1 MNILNN
7 FVKTY
12 TDKTYKY
19 TAQIN
24 HKGTIIAFA
33 MDEARRI
40 YYSVLALED
49 TKTQQKS
56 PLDVNY
62 WLDNPKEISFPNEI
76 VQVGYAILPN
86 VRMPIVKKG
95 TRQEAKLGT
104 LRSEEIDPFLS
115 TTARFTA
122 QASFQVLS
130 DGKFIYLFRQAIDK
144 NHSDMLYKQD
154 KAGNFVLDK
163 AQQKVP
169 LVNETLL
176 VDRYVLAGTELKLKM
191 EVRYQRSRHK
201 YNPETNKDG
210 LGAKDLEKKPFFEPT
225 QELDFIRNLKDGR
238 FNVLLLPTQIA
249 ELERWQIF
257 THNSKTG
264 LIDSFNLERSND
276 GLFNTKGTQLYT
288 SPDPQYQSSVLER
301 QPGTDSFT
309 GEPLIPIVSKSG
321 YAESALNFD
330 GQDDYVELPSTPENL
345 FQSFTI
351 ESWVC
356 YHEFAKY
363 TRIFDFGNG
372 IGSDNILLTNV
383 GTTNSLG
390 FHVYQGENSQSI
402 EIPNALEIGEWLHI
416 TVTMDD
422 KGNTTLYKNGLLI
435 GQKKLH
441 LPRTLIRNQNYLG
454 KSNWPNDAFF
464 DGKMDE
470 VRIWTRCRSQTEIQ
484 ADMNQRL
491 VGDEPGLWAYW
502 RFDEGFGD
510 RLYDQTENAIHGSIK
525 GATWVKSDA
534 PIGDCP
540 GLQRTSFSLQS
551 GSEQQNITS
560 GLSALLYHQQEKV
573 ATGYDRQEKPVKRN
587 ARVMLTLGTSS
598 PSSASTDT
606 HFIAALDFAVSR
618 EGRIAQVPDNLT
630 LPNLQAGNAA
640 NQDLD
645 AVSRL
650 QEDIANLKASI
661 NQLEIE
667 IAALKTSTQRIIILE
682 AQKARLEAEVKSL
695 TDDLNNK
702 KQDMF
707 NYFCRIQVNGNGN
720 YWTAD
725 GNGSLSHQ
733 PRNDNNDGQYWTF
746 LGGYQGSTRLCPSN
760 HLTTKAPSFWSSD
773 RSRGLIY
780 DGSFKVDDWW
790 ERVAG
795 MLSLTKS
802 SGNNYNF
809 SIQASLSAPMQT
821 GVFTFTKTER
831 ATSKITDV
839 ENNLRNKQT
848 ELTNTINELNKLYT
862 DRDKLKEKESQL
874 ALQKIQLENK
884 ETELELLRSGIQGE
898 IALPMSLLHT
908 DPCGLTVAGGLL
920 NFAYTKD
927 TPLLVNSATGNVALY
942 FRGLDDQF
950 FVTYYDTNTTK
961 ARYLLD
967 VEIGKLSATARSAEP
982 ECDRATFTIT
992 DSATPETCTLKIV
1005 NQATGLEETWRN
1017 LPREV
1022 EQFSNVLNGGA
1033 SQPIFIGKL
1042 GEPAVGKPINSL
1054 ILSQKA
1060 KQTLPQGS
1068 ILSLGN
1074 RKVVVSEDTSAT
1086 EDTIPITPANLS
1098 APADTAI
1105 YLIPYDYDAWTTN
1118 NRTSNSLS
1126 TGSLQFF
1133 FQPGSSSGN
1142 VVNSTVTDSETTR
1155 SCQWVAESP
1164 GRALSFDGKDDY
1176 VGLGEPAK
1184 LSQFDAKG
1192 DLTLET
1198 WVRPAQLA
1206 DSCRIIHHNSA
1217 QSQYTLGIQSKSSN
1231 CISALQF
1238 DAVDDYIELPP
1249 ASIPTGNQITI
1260 SFWALGGSKLPK
1272 QNSVLGAYSAN
1283 NNNKIIDIH
1292 LPWENSTIYFD
1303 CGNGS
1308 GSYDRIEKAAQASD
1322 FKGVWSHW
1330 AFTKN
1335 ATTGEMKI
1343 YLNGK
1348 LWHSGTGK
1356 TITITQPNVVRLG
1369 GGHHWGGYYSGSL
1382 DEVQIWNKAL
1392 SDAEIQSNM
1401 NRRLVGNEAGLVG
1414 YWQFTGG
1421 IAKDYSPNGYNGT
1434 IFGQPSLV
1442 ASVIQESQIYSF
1454 AGVGNLFKKSKE
1466 AAPMAQW
1473 HHLSAVYN
1481 QSYALQFKGNGFL
1494 ECDHNPTLDLDRDL
1508 TLEIFLRVDTLS
1520 QRQGILTKGKLGD
1533 GTDRNVPYSLYIDT
1547 DGKIAFAFED
1557 KQGKSYIYKSSE
1569 ALQVGQF
1576 YKIAV
1581 TRQHQTEVKNQGT
1594 ADLPNVIV
1602 NQWTD
1607 IRFYVNQKVAG
1618 YEIYKGADLDRNS
1631 QKLEIGKT
1639 YQGSQPNYLQG
1650 AIGEIRLWNTV
1661 VDLAN
1666 LGTKINGQEKGLVA
1680 WWRLEENQGNIASDS
1695 KGESHAVI
1703 VAAQWVKNPDPQG
1716 SSLTLYQNG
1725 IPVPMETFTPQVNWG
1740 EKQFT
1745 LGGIAQNTGSPVP
1758 TNGLLVYLTGDSYK
1772 VGDRWDDLS
1781 SRGNHASKAS
1791 NSVMPSVFA
1800 VSNYNGKNFKVMRFD
1815 SSCGMTFPDTLNL
1828 QKPFTAIIVDRY
1840 YGNTKGRTLQSRDN
1854 NWLLG
1859 KHGGNNGCYME
1870 GWIGSA
1876 YTATL
1881 NTFTI
1886 STVTLEG
1893 TSPNWYVDG
1902 VSKGNSGGSAAP
1914 GKLGLCKGGLSGE
1927 VSDADIAAILIWDR
1941 VLSEAERQKVEKW
1954 LGEQYGI
1961 PVNHAVKI
1969 SSCLEPFA
1977 GTMEEVRI
1985 WKIARTQEQIQDNL
1999 FSRIKGE
2006 KQDLIANYTFD
2017 LESQTDLLDQSLIGN
2032 HLTLGLNDAK
2042 PMSVL
2047 STAPISE
2054 DTAIIRSA
2062 LAGVKTQ
2069 FHDTIHCSPG
2079 VQEYSDLQYD
2089 IDGNLIGIQ
2098 KRCYSYIKNGQW
2110 HLLTGYKVGNL
2121 ITEWIGQVQADP
2133 QIIGYIEGAPP
2144 VPSENLTGTSVD
2156 MDPYDGTAIQLVESD
2171 SVQYIYSSSKES
2183 GFDMSIEMQA
2193 SVGLSDEVS
2202 VGLGVEKKV
2211 LELEGGARLKT
2222 AFSSSQGTI
2231 GEASVSYGY
2240 NTTKVSRLQTW
2251 GAWEKIGSEINSYV
2265 GRRYIPAN
2273 VGLALVQSDTMDVFA
2288 LRLAHNNALVS
2299 YRFLPNPDIPKDWNI
2314 ITFPLNPNYTKQGTL
2329 DGKVGLKED
2338 GSVQVD
2344 PHYPNAANYGQ
2355 WSYFKPIEAYSLKKR
2370 IERQRQELATY
2381 YDQYSTFQNV
2391 SYQATGSLDEL
2402 RGKQIATRNLVNTYV
2417 WTADG
2422 GFFSESTDVMEAT
2435 TETTTGFYSFQG
2447 MAGGGLDFSLSV
2459 GILSVGF
2466 ELDAM
2471 FGGHLATTKTKGRDT
2486 EKSFAL
2492 EVEVDVERDIQMYAN
2507 TETLKTKYHGQFDPE
2522 ELGVYDAQ
2530 GNPIKQPGKVDAYRF
2545 MTFYFEP
2552 TAENFE
2558 DFFGKVVDPIWLEQ
2572 SSDPNAIAL
2581 RQANQGDKKPSC
2593 WRVFH
2598 RVTFV
2603 SRILPEIAAP
2613 NAPPLEK
2620 AIRAANIESNWELIK
2635 KLEPF
2640 VQTKTQDFVTFAD
2653 AVRSAIATY
2662 FPELQGHEEAVVQ
2675 YLALYFGLDVAI

>member
-1 MNILNN
+1 MNILSN

-62 WLDNPKEISFPNEI
+62 WLDNPREISFPNEI

-115 TTARFTA
+115 TTARFTS

-249 ELERWQIF
+249 ELQRWQIF

-288 SPDPQYQSSVLER
+288 SPDPQYQNSVLER

-309 GEPLIPIVSKSG
+309 GEPLIPIISKTG

-330 GQDDYVELPSTPENL
+330 GVNDYVELPSTPENL

-356 YHEFAKY
+356 YHELGNY

-372 IGSDNILLTNV
+372 SASDNILLTNV
-383 GTTNSLG
+383 GTTNNLG
-390 FHVYQGENSQSI
+390 LHIYQGNNSQSI
-402 EIPNALEIGEWLHI
+402 EIPNAIEIGEWLHI
-416 TVTMDD
+416 TVTMDNA
-422 KGNTTLYKNGLLI
+422 GNTTLYKNGLLI

-551 GSEQQNITS
+551 GSEQRNITS

-573 ATGYDRQEKPVKRN
+573 STGYDRQEKPVKRN

-598 PSSASTDT
+598 PSSATTDS

-650 QEDIANLKASI
+650 QEDIATLKASI

-667 IAALKTSTQRIIILE
+667 IAALKTATQRIIILE

-809 SIQASLSAPMQT
+809 SIQANLSAPMQT

-839 ENNLRNKQT
+839 ENNLRNRQT

-927 TPLLVNSATGNVALY
+927 TPLLVNSATGKVALY

-961 ARYLLD
+961 ARYLLE

-992 DSATPETCTLKIV
+992 DSATPETCTLKII

-1022 EQFSNVLNGGA
+1022 QQFSNVLNGGA

-1042 GEPAVGKPINSL
+1042 GEPAIGKPINSL
-1054 ILSQKA
+1054 TLSQKA

-1068 ILSLGN
+1068 ILSIGN
-1074 RKVVVSEDTSAT
+1074 RKVIVSEDTSAT
-1086 EDTIPITPANLS
+1086 EDSIPITPANLS

-1142 VVNSTVTDSETTR
+1142 VVNSTVADSETTR

-1176 VGLGEPAK
+1176 VGLGELAK
-1184 LSQFDAKG
+1184 LPQFDAKG

-1206 DSCRIIHHNSA
+1206 DSCRVIHHNSA
-1217 QSQYTLGIQSKSSN
+1217 QSQYTLGIQSKSINYLSAFKFN
-1231 CISALQF
+1231 GASDYVEVPYTSALHTSEFTISLWAKVEGGQGHRSP
-1238 DAVDDYIELPP
+1238 LT
-1249 ASIPTGNQITI
+1249 SRNNSPTQGYMFYATPSNTWEFWVGNGGSWDTISGSEVVLNTWIHLAATLRGNQ
-1260 SFWALGGSKLPK
+1260 LKLY
-1272 QNSVLGAYSAN
+1272 V
-1283 NNNKIIDIH
+1283 
-1292 LPWENSTIYFD
+1292 
-1303 CGNGS
+1303 
-1308 GSYDRIEKAAQASD
+1308 
-1322 FKGVWSHW
+1322 
-1330 AFTKN
+1330 
-1335 ATTGEMKI
+1335 
-1343 YLNGK
+1343 NGK
-1348 LWHSGTGK
+1348 LKAEK
-1356 TITITQPNVVRLG
+1356 TVSSYILNTTHPLRIGAGSTEGSPNYLFPG
-1369 GGHHWGGYYSGSL
+1369 QI
-1382 DEVQIWNKAL
+1382 DEVQIWNQAR
-1392 SDAEIQSNM
+1392 SEAEIQSSM
-1401 NRRLVGNEAGLVG
+1401 NRRLVGNEPGLVG

-1421 IAKDYSPNGYNGT
+1421 IAKDYSPNGYHGKVC
-1434 IFGQPSLV
+1434 GQPSVV

-1454 AGVGNLFKKSKE
+1454 AGVGNLFQKSKE

-1508 TLEIFLRVDTLS
+1508 SIEVFLQVGALN

-1533 GTDRNVPYSLYIDT
+1533 GTSQNVPYSLYIDT

-1602 NQWTD
+1602 NQWAD

-1639 YQGSQPNYLQG
+1639 YQGSQPSYLQG
-1650 AIGEIRLWNTV
+1650 VISEIRLWNTV
-1661 VDLAN
+1661 VALAN

-1703 VAAQWVKNPDPQG
+1703 IAAQWVKNPDPQG

-1725 IPVPMETFTPQVNWG
+1725 IPVPMETFTPQVSWG

-1745 LGGIAQNTGSPVP
+1745 LGGIAQNTG
-1758 TNGLLVYLTGDSYK
+1758 
-1772 VGDRWDDLS
+1772 
-1781 SRGNHASKAS
+1781 
-1791 NSVMPSVFA
+1791 
-1800 VSNYNGKNFKVMRFD
+1800 
-1815 SSCGMTFPDTLNL
+1815 
-1828 QKPFTAIIVDRY
+1828 
-1840 YGNTKGRTLQSRDN
+1840 
-1854 NWLLG
+1854 
-1859 KHGGNNGCYME
+1859 
-1870 GWIGSA
+1870 
-1876 YTATL
+1876 
-1881 NTFTI
+1881 
-1886 STVTLEG
+1886 
-1893 TSPNWYVDG
+1893 
-1902 VSKGNSGGSAAP
+1902 
-1914 GKLGLCKGGLSGE
+1914 
-1927 VSDADIAAILIWDR
+1927 
-1941 VLSEAERQKVEKW
+1941 
-1954 LGEQYGI
+1954 I
-1961 PVNHAVKI
+1961 P
-1969 SSCLEPFA
+1969 LEPFA

-1985 WKIARTQEQIQDNL
+1985 WKVARTQEQIQDNL

-2017 LESQTDLLDQSLIGN
+2017 LESQSDLLDQSLIGN

-2144 VPSENLTGTSVD
+2144 VPSENLTGTSMALGPGVD
-2156 MDPYDGTAIQLVESD
+2156 HYNASAIQLVESD
-2171 SVQYIYSSSKES
+2171 TVNYIYSSSKES
-2183 GFDMSIEMQA
+2183 GFDMSLEMKR
-2193 SVGLSDEVS
+2193 SVGFSAEVS
-2202 VGLGVEKKV
+2202 VGFGVEQEV
-2211 LELEGGARLKT
+2211 LELEGGAHLKT
-2222 AFSSSQGTI
+2222 AFTSSQGSI
-2231 GEASVSYGY
+2231 SEASMSYGY
-2240 NTTKVSRLQTW
+2240 NTTKVSRLQAW

-2265 GRRYIPAN
+2265 GRRYVPTN

-2314 ITFPLNPNYTKQGTL
+2314 ITFPLNPTYTKQGTL

-2338 GSVQVD
+2338 GSVQPD
-2344 PHYPNAANYGQ
+2344 PHYPHATSYGQ

-2391 SYQATGSLDEL
+2391 SYQATGSLEEL
-2402 RGKQIATRNLVNTYV
+2402 RGKQMAARNLVNTYV

-2422 GFFSESTDVMEAT
+2422 GFFSESTDVLEAT
-2435 TETTTGFYSFQG
+2435 TETTTGSYSFQG
-2447 MAGGGLDFSLSV
+2447 MAGGGLEFSLSV
-2459 GILSVGF
+2459 GPLSAGF

-2471 FGGHLATTKTKGRDT
+2471 FGGHLATTKAKGRDT

-2492 EVEVDVERDIQMYAN
+2492 EVEVEGERDIQLYA
-2507 TETLKTKYHGQFDPE
+2507 TTDALKAKYAGRYNVGE
-2522 ELGVYDAQ
+2522 GGVYDAN

-2545 MTFYFEP
+2545 MTFYLEP
-2552 TAENFE
+2552 TTENFE

-2581 RQANQGDKKPSC
+2581 RQANQGEKKPSC

-2603 SRILPEIAAP
+2603 SRILPEIEAP

-2662 FPELQGHEEAVVQ
+2662 FPELQGHEEAVLQ
-2675 YLALYFGLDVAI
+2675 YLALYFGLNAGI